1 MYSKIQNGRL
11 VIDRR
16 DVIRGGLAAGAAAIL
31 TVPAGLAQSR
41 GEGPT
46 GQTETIELGDATS
59 VDVSALNPGELAVI
73 MMNGTFV
80 GILRR
85 NEEQQTAAAATDG
98 ALSGESDADRTVD
111 AEYLVAELKC
121 LHRGCYVAY
130 TGDAETA
137 FKCPC
142 HRTTFDAAGRV
153 ISGKTSKSLPFV
165 GHTIENGIV
174 SFAEG

>member
-1 MYSKIQNGRL
+1 MFSTLQNGRL

-16 DVIRGGLAAGAAAIL
+16 DVIRGGLAAGAAAFL
-31 TVPAGLAQSR
+31 PAGLAHAK
-41 GEGPT
+41 GEAPIGE
-46 GQTETIELGDATS
+46 TETIELGDASS

-85 NEEQQTAAAATDG
+85 TEDQQNAAAAVEG
-98 ALSGESDADRTVD
+98 ALSGETDADRTVD

-130 TGDAETA
+130 TGESDRT
-137 FKCPC
+137 FVCPC
-142 HRTTFDAAGRV
+142 HRTSFDAAGRV
-153 ISGKTSKSLPFV
+153 ISGKTSRSLPFI
-165 GHTIENGIV
+165 GHTIENGVV